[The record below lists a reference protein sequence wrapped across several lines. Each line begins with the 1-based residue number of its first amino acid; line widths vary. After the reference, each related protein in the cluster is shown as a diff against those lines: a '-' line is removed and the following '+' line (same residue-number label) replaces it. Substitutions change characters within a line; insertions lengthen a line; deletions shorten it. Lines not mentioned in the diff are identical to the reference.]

1 MATITNQA
9 TLSYNGGS
17 TNSNIA
23 TAELVETL
31 ALTKTAV
38 GAGYD
43 AELGRVTY
51 VVTATNSGSA
61 PFTGL
66 TLTDN
71 LGAYSIGTQTVYPL
85 SYRGG
90 SLLYYITGTLQTAP
104 TVTAGPPM
112 SVSGISIPAGATAV
126 IVYDAELTNAAPL
139 SAASSITNKL
149 TH

>member
-61 PFTGL
+61 PL
-66 TLTDN
+66 
-71 LGAYSIGTQTVYPL
+71 
-85 SYRGG
+85 RG
-90 SLLYYITGTLQTAP
+90 SPSP
-104 TVTAGPPM
+104 TTSEPTRSEPKR
-112 SVSGISIPAGATAV
+112 SIP
-126 IVYDAELTNAAPL
+126 
-139 SAASSITNKL
+139 
-149 TH
+149 